1 MSVPVELLR
10 LRSATTVYLD
20 ILADV
25 EEWAQAAA
33 DVNRII
39 RPGFAVQ
46 LDRLRDQLTTAMLPD
61 ETGTP
66 AGIGRVLAEML
77 GEGSPGVGW
86 RPVSSLSC
94 PSRSSSLRRFR
105 R

>member
-1 MSVPVELLR
+1 MSVPIELLK
-10 LRSATTVYLD
+10 LRSATTAYLD
-20 ILADV
+20 ILADI
-25 EEWAQAAA
+25 EEWAQVAA

-39 RPGFAVQ
+39 RPDFAAQ

-77 GEGSPGVGW
+77 GEE
-86 RPVSSLSC
+86 
-94 PSRSSSLRRFR
+94 
-105 R
+105 